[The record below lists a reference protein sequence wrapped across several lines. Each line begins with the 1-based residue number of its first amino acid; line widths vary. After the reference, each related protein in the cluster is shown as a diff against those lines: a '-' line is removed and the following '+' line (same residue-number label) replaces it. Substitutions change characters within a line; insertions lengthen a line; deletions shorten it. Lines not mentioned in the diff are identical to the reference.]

1 MPKFKDKS
9 MFLWLPALPGIFGFL
24 LIGTAEW
31 LASIGGPWLSLE
43 QVLMAVT
50 LTLPIGFPLY
60 LVSLEETWA
69 SVNTCSILSVHEPNA
84 CLWCRHISIWNRFS
98 ALELVAVDG
107 VDDLFIGVDCSLSPN
122 GFFLHRHIL
131 PYSTPSQRLTKFQ
144 YNPTSFRVCTSRQK

>member
-1 MPKFKDKS
+1 MAFSVTSTYGSYADS
-9 MFLWLPALPGIFGFL
+9 ANRI
-24 LIGTAEW
+24 
-31 LASIGGPWLSLE
+31 SIL
-43 QVLMAVT
+43 
-50 LTLPIGFPLY
+50 LY